1 MKINQIL
8 KYFDLFGTK
17 CSFFVEKTPKL
28 YSVIGGIL
36 SIMNICFCFLIFLYA
51 SLDDFLRMNP
61 TVSISSIQPS
71 YHQKIKFGEEKIWI
85 PWRIKDYS
93 NHFVNHTNLFYPFVY
108 NYYSIRKSYG
118 TGFEFRVKQL
128 NYTLCN
134 QTSFMNKSE
143 IFYIDSSLDELYC
156 IQMDDVIVGGDWT
169 SDYISYIE
177 FDLYLCKGGIN
188 YDINNPDCTRYENIS
203 NYLGKNNS
211 LAMSLYYP
219 IVQFKSNE
227 TINPMEVIY
236 RERLYHISRYSNK
249 IDRIF
254 LQKNIL
260 KDDLGWLTNNYNVTS
275 YWGLNSFT
283 GDSYTTGKE
292 KDLMNEGSTS
302 RVYSFNIY
310 IEPTIN
316 TYYRSYKKIYIILS
330 ESIPLI
336 YIISFVFKLIAK
348 FCKFHTINKKFSEF
362 LFVNLKEKSDI
373 FDKKIKEL
381 KELKEKSPSNYKK
394 SNNHSNKNNINNNN
408 PKYSNKNSNNFINEN
423 NEKNIENNNKLLIKK
438 NSIIMNKLH
447 QANEKSG
454 KNNFHDNSLEILY
467 NNRQKDL
474 LSSKSLDHKDENNIA
489 RKTIKTYF
497 NLRHKKEVSYNESKK
512 KKRNS
517 VKKISFVGNTQIRI
531 QTVNKQKT
539 EQNKHYVHKK
549 LFPSRYYFYVI
560 FIKNLDV
567 LNKVK
572 CVSKKFSKTYLFLCK
587 LLDIYSYLDLLRQ
600 FNVFKTCFLND
611 KSLSFIEKNRKIN
624 IGEMSFMKNIRECI
638 ENNNFHL
645 FGKMKEEK

>member
-8 KYFDLFGTK
+8 KYFDVFGTK

-28 YSVIGGIL
+28 YSVTGGIL
-36 SIMNICFCFLIFLYA
+36 SIMNICFCFLIFIYA

-61 TVSISSIQPS
+61 TVSMSSIQPRH
-71 YHQKIKFGEEKIWI
+71 YQKIRFGEEKIWI
-85 PWRIKDYS
+85 PWRIRDYS

-134 QTSFMNKSE
+134 QTSFINKSE

-156 IQMDDVIVGGDWT
+156 IQMDDVDVGGDWT
-169 SDYISYIE
+169 SEYISYIE
-177 FDLYLCKGGIN
+177 FDLFLCKGGIN
-188 YDINNPDCTRYENIS
+188 YDINNPDCTKYENIS
-203 NYLGKNNS
+203 NYLGENNS
-211 LAMSLYYP
+211 LVMSLYYP
-219 IVQFKSNE
+219 LVQFKSNE

-236 RERLYHISRYSNK
+236 RERIYHISRYTNK

-260 KDDLGWLTNNYNVTS
+260 KDDLGWFTNNYNETS
-275 YWGLNSFT
+275 YWGLNSFS
-283 GDSYTTGKE
+283 GDSYSTGIE

-336 YIISFVFKLIAK
+336 YIVSFLFKLIAS

-362 LFVNLKEKSDI
+362 LFVNLKEKKDI

-381 KELKEKSPSNYKK
+381 KEIKEKSPTFFKK
-394 SNNHSNKNNINNNN
+394 NSHNKNNNHNNNFS
-408 PKYSNKNSNNFINEN
+408 KYSNKNGNFLINSEN
-423 NEKNIENNNKLLIKK
+423 NEKTIENNDKILIQK
-438 NSIIMNKLH
+438 NSIIINKLH
-447 QANEKSG
+447 QTNVKEE
-454 KNNFHDNSLEILY
+454 KNNLQDNSLEIL
-467 NNRQKDL
+467 NNNKPKDL
-474 LSSKSLDHKDENNIA
+474 LSSKSLEHKDEHNIEKKA
-489 RKTIKTYF
+489 IKNYF
-497 NLRHKKEVSYNESKK
+497 NFKHKKEVSNDEAKK

-531 QTVNKQKT
+531 QTVYKQKT
-539 EQNKHYVHKK
+539 DQNKHFVHKK

-567 LNKVK
+567 LSKAK
-572 CVSKKFSKTYLFLCK
+572 CVSKKFSKTYLFICK
-587 LLDIYSYLDLLRQ
+587 LLDIYSYMDLLRQ

-611 KSLSFIEKNRKIN
+611 KSLSYIEKNRKIN
-624 IGEMSFMKNIRECI
+624 IGEMSFMKNIRECM
-638 ENNNFHL
+638 ESNNFHL
-645 FGKMKEEK
+645 FGKMKEER

>member
-497 NLRHKKEVSYNESKK
+497 NLRHKKEISYNEAKK

-572 CVSKKFSKTYLFLCK
+572 CVSKKFSKTYLFICK